1 MRNSRLA
8 CEMPRT
14 KPSAPLPPSS
24 PWPNRQLPAVALH
37 QTGAPLTPRFF
48 GSAGSALLPR
58 CRQSSFS
65 VQNLGDA
72 SARANDLLQVPP
84 GKPLLLHTELDRL
97 DGVGLVHRIV
107 FSFIGIKEHCEHIET
122 VAVARSCLRAPKALN
137 LLERGL
143 IISLGRIGFTS
154 PAMLHLF
161 HINLRS
167 PCACRSI

>member
-1 MRNSRLA
+1 M
-8 CEMPRT
+8 
-14 KPSAPLPPSS
+14 
-24 PWPNRQLPAVALH
+24 
-37 QTGAPLTPRFF
+37 QTPDHPH
-48 GSAGSALLPR
+48 
-58 CRQSSFS
+58 RQSSFS